1 MGVPPDGWFIR
12 ENRIKMDDFG
22 GTPILGNTHNII

>member
-12 ENRIKMDDFG
+12 ENSIKMDDFC
-22 GTPILGNTHNII
+22 GTPIIGNTHNII